1 LVDQKDSKA
10 PDWFTRERRVPV
22 GGAHM
27 SYESD
32 KIAEMKEDMEV
43 IVEKLDSLFELTMMI
58 AKKLGVGE
66 RSDKS

>member
-1 LVDQKDSKA
+1 
-10 PDWFTRERRVPV
+10 
-22 GGAHM
+22 M